1 MIVHS
6 LHVHASVTYDA
17 GCTDIDEELDV
28 SRAQVVEDGGFVEV
42 GQVGHVLVHVELG
55 RVHLLD
61 VVLLDLAILSTQPR
75 ARHA

>member
-1 MIVHS
+1 MC
-6 LHVHASVTYDA
+6 TYVDKH
-17 GCTDIDEELDV
+17 LDV
-28 SRAQVVEDGGFVEV
+28 ATAQVVENGGLVEV